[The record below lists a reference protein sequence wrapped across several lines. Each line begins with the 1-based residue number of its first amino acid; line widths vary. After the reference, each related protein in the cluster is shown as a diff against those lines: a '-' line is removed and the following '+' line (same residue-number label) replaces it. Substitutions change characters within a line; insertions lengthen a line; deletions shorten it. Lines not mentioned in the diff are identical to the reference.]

1 MTIER
6 IDPPD
11 LFDSSPYGFS
21 QVVVATGGRT
31 VYCAGQVA
39 WDAEKEIG
47 APDALGEQTRR
58 ALVNLERALSAAGGT
73 LRDIVSVR
81 VYIVGEHIRN
91 GAVIRAA
98 LVEETTAQGE
108 AQAVGTLSLV
118 YDHHHSDLAQ
128 RLTEL
133 QHDVHDLIVTTLH
146 IHLDHDNC
154 LEVLVLRGRSA
165 EISGLAQRILAVKGV
180 KHGQLALS
188 AV

>member
-1 MTIER
+1 MSNLIRFGVSLEEDLLTAFDAWRER
-6 IDPPD
+6 RESPSRSEAIRD
-11 LFDSSPYGFS
+11 L
-21 QVVVATGGRT
+21 
-31 VYCAGQVA
+31 
-39 WDAEKEIG
+39 
-47 APDALGEQTRR
+47 
-58 ALVNLERALSAAGGT
+58 
-73 LRDIVSVR
+73 
-81 VYIVGEHIRN
+81 
-91 GAVIRAA
+91 IRAA
-98 LVEETTAQGE
+98 LVEETTAKGE

-133 QHDVHDLIVTTLH
+133 QHDVHDLIVTSLH

-154 LEVLVLRGRSA
+154 LEVLVLRGRSD

>member
-1 MTIER
+1 MSNLIRFGVSLEE
-6 IDPPD
+6 D
-11 LFDSSPYGFS
+11 LLTAFD
-21 QVVVATGGRT
+21 
-31 VYCAGQVA
+31 A
-39 WDAEKEIG
+39 WRE
-47 APDALGEQTRR
+47 RR
-58 ALVNLERALSAAGGT
+58 ASPSRSEAI
-73 LRDIVSVR
+73 RDL
-81 VYIVGEHIRN
+81 
-91 GAVIRAA
+91 IRAA
-98 LVEETTAQGE
+98 LVEETTAKGE

-154 LEVLVLRGRSA
+154 LEVLVLRGRSD